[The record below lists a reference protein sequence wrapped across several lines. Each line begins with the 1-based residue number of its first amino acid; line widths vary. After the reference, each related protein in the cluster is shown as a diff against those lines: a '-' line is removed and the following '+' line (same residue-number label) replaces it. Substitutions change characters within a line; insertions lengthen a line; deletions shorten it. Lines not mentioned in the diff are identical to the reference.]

1 MTTKATKDELTAEL
15 EESLTHAVHV
25 LQGVLDDVKSGTYT
39 KEQAE
44 MDYENIMNTEGL
56 DFMSVLKDYA
66 EGE

>member
-1 MTTKATKDELTAEL
+1 MTTKETKEELTAEL

-44 MDYENIMNTEGL
+44 LDYENIMNTEGL